1 LKVDEV
7 PDSGKKIDVFQ
18 VAFGELPGQDLCLL
32 PGGAEFIDENQALS
46 KSLATAA
53 LDGKLVVGE
62 ILVADLDVQPRRQVL
77 QVLKKKGVGKIG
89 IHRAPLGLNPTGL

>member
-1 LKVDEV
+1 MVDEI
-7 PDSGKKIDVFQ
+7 PDPREKVEIFQ
-18 VAFGELPGQDLCLL
+18 VAFGELSGQDLGLL

-46 KSLATAA
+46 KSLATPA

-62 ILVADLDVQPRRQVL
+62 ILVADLDAQPSRQVL

-89 IHRAPLGLNPTGL
+89 KHRAPLGLDPTGL